1 MGRSNDLLEANTHVF
16 VVRVWDER
24 HGADDL
30 PPEVRGVIEHLPS
43 GKRRHFTDLG
53 VVVAFIAAYLP
64 PRTQPARGMERVRR
78 WLRRRMETE

>member
-24 HGADDL
+24 HGEGDL

-53 VVVAFIAAYLP
+53 VVVAFIASYLP
-64 PRTQPARGMERVRR
+64 PTSPSVQGLGRIRR
-78 WLRRRMETE
+78 WFCRKTETG